1 MPNQWHVRNSSSLA
15 LFISDNLANPID
27 QLTRR
32 LHLRIPVDRK
42 SKAPLFRQI
51 ELHLRQSIIAGSLT
65 PDTRL
70 PATRQLAAELGINRI
85 TVENA
90 YAALEAD
97 GLVHTKVGSG
107 TYVAGREPDAPFP
120 LEGGSPSWPL
130 WQEAASARMEAVQND
145 SALGMLRAAGH
156 PRPICFSAG
165 ISDSRLF
172 PADDFRRA
180 LQAVMRRDGIS
191 ALDYGEHAGFAPLRA
206 TIAHVLASQGLSTR
220 PECIL
225 VTAGSQQAIS
235 LVSQLLLKP
244 GDTVL
249 VESPTHAGALDLFRA
264 LGFQVVGVPV
274 DEQGM
279 ETGRLERLLQRDHP
293 RLIYTIPSFHNPTG
307 ACLGGPRRRELLA
320 LADRYNTPILEDDFV
335 GDLRYDGRA
344 LPSLKALDPAGRV
357 IHVGTFSKMLMPGLR
372 IGFVVADGPVYDSL
386 VRFKRVNDL
395 ATSTLIQ
402 RALEAYVTVGRYQA
416 HLRRCCRIFRQR
428 RDAMVDAIE
437 SHLPAGVR
445 FSQPHGGLFVW
456 LHLPEGLSA
465 EELLPLACAEGV
477 DFAPG
482 RAFFPDSAAGHDCMR
497 LNFVI
502 QSPEDIAEGMRRLGA
517 AIGRL
522 R

>member
-1 MPNQWHVRNSSSLA
+1 M
-15 LFISDNLANPID
+15 
-27 QLTRR
+27 
-32 LHLRIPVDRK
+32 RIPVNRE

-51 ELHLRQSIIAGSLT
+51 ELYLRQGIIAGSLA
-65 PDTRL
+65 PSTRL

-97 GLVHTKVGSG
+97 GLVLTRVGSG
-107 TYVAGREPDAPFP
+107 TYVAGQEPDAPCP

-130 WQEAASARMEAVQND
+130 WQEGAQARMAAAQNGGP
-145 SALGMLRAAGH
+145 AGMLRAAGH
-156 PRPICFSAG
+156 PHPICFSAG

-191 ALDYGEHAGFAPLRA
+191 ALDYGECAGYAPLRS
-206 TIAHVLASQGLSTR
+206 TIAHVLASQGLRTR
-220 PECIL
+220 AESIL

-235 LVSQLLLKP
+235 LVSQLLLRP
-244 GDTVL
+244 GDTIL

-264 LGFQVVGVPV
+264 LGFQIVGIPV

-279 ETGRLERLLQRDHP
+279 ETGRLEKLLQRRHP
-293 RLIYTIPSFHNPTG
+293 RLIYTIPNFHNPTG
-307 ACLGGPRRRELLA
+307 ACLGGSRRRDLLA

-344 LPSLKALDPAGRV
+344 QPALKALDPGGRV

-372 IGFVVADGPVYDSL
+372 IGFIVADGPVYDSL
-386 VRFKRVNDL
+386 VGFKRVNDL

-402 RALEAYVTVGRYQA
+402 RGLEAYVTVGRYQA

-428 RDAMVDAIE
+428 RDAMAEAIDA
-437 SHLPAGVR
+437 HLPASVR
-445 FSQPHGGLFVW
+445 VSPPHGGLFMW
-456 LHLPEGLSA
+456 LRLPEGLSSV
-465 EELLPLACAEGV
+465 ELLPLACAEGV

-482 RAFFPDSAAGHDCMR
+482 RAFFPDGAAGGDCMR
-497 LNFVI
+497 LNFVL
-502 QSPEDIAEGMRRLGA
+502 QSPEDIAEGIRRLGA